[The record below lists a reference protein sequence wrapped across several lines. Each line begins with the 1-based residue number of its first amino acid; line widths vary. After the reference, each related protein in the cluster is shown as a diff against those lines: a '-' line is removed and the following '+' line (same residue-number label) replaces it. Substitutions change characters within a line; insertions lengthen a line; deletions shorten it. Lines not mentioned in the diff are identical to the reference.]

1 VRGTHPTVAW
11 NNRLLKQIQRNVG
24 CVLRTIKL
32 QRNQQPY
39 KKPMTE
45 NTNERIR
52 VLEERSAYQDR
63 TIDALNEVII
73 AQQEQLD
80 RLEEQVRRLQNYLAN
95 LSDAVPGTVDPPPPH
110 Y

>member
-1 VRGTHPTVAW
+1 MA
-11 NNRLLKQIQRNVG
+11 NESSERL
-24 CVLRTIKL
+24 
-32 QRNQQPY
+32 
-39 KKPMTE
+39 
-45 NTNERIR
+45 R

-80 RLEEQVRRLQNYLAN
+80 RLEEQVRRLQNFLAN
-95 LSDAVPGTVDPPPPH
+95 LSDADSGTVDPPPPH

>member
-1 VRGTHPTVAW
+1 
-11 NNRLLKQIQRNVG
+11 
-24 CVLRTIKL
+24 
-32 QRNQQPY
+32 
-39 KKPMTE
+39 MTE

-80 RLEEQVRRLQNYLAN
+80 RLEEQVRRLQNFLAN
-95 LSDAVPGTVDPPPPH
+95 LSDADSGTVDPPPPH

>member
-1 VRGTHPTVAW
+1 MA
-11 NNRLLKQIQRNVG
+11 Q
-24 CVLRTIKL
+24 
-32 QRNQQPY
+32 
-39 KKPMTE
+39 E
-45 NTNERIR
+45 SNERLR

-80 RLEEQVRRLQNYLAN
+80 RLEEQVRRLQNFLAN

>member
-1 VRGTHPTVAW
+1 MA
-11 NNRLLKQIQRNVG
+11 NESSERL
-24 CVLRTIKL
+24 
-32 QRNQQPY
+32 
-39 KKPMTE
+39 
-45 NTNERIR
+45 R

-80 RLEEQVRRLQNYLAN
+80 RLEEQVRRLHNFLAN
-95 LSDAVPGTVDPPPPH
+95 LSDADSRTVDPPPPH